1 MPTSPLK
8 TSLLLFFCIFFMFV
22 IATIRPYTER
32 NHGGNGYEAPQATT
46 QSGNFTEGR
55 QISKEASPCVN
66 ETPTPPQELTRVGV
80 DGHEMEEQQ
89 IVANEG
95 NAEGDQNPREDA
107 GGSQKNLYINESDL
121 VILMTLSAI
130 GVFSLA
136 TNTEVSQN
144 TKFGLQSWVRILAYV
159 PLVMALLPYI
169 FYLLR
174 LVQRYR
180 YERREHQVTEQQDV
194 SFMPLERSLVL
205 QEDRSGEKTPLIRT
219 REDTDSDHGTRF
231 HTAHSSLPV

>member
-1 MPTSPLK
+1 
-8 TSLLLFFCIFFMFV
+8 MFV
-22 IATIRPYTER
+22 IATVRPYTER
-32 NHGGNGYEAPQATT
+32 NHGGNENEVLQATT
-46 QSGNFTEGR
+46 QSGNRTVGR
-55 QISKEASPCVN
+55 QRSREASPGII
-66 ETPTPPQELTRVGV
+66 ETPFPQELIRVGA
-80 DGHEMEEQQ
+80 GGNQMEEQQ
-89 IVANEG
+89 TVANEG
-95 NAEGDQNPREDA
+95 NAEGDQNPRGEA
-107 GGSQKNLYINESDL
+107 EGSQKNLYINESDL

-130 GVFSLA
+130 GVFSLP
-136 TNTEVSQN
+136 TNTEVSKN
-144 TKFGLQSWVRILAYV
+144 TKLGLRWCVRILAYV

-219 REDTDSDHGTRF
+219 REDTDTDHGTRF